1 MEDKLSIR
9 INIAEQYYPLKV
21 NRNEEERIRK
31 AAKLINDKLLQYN
44 KLILKR
50 YKGFFGNGFSTFCNK
65 FLELEEKMD
74 EMPVREKLTDIN
86 EEIKEYLANIN
97 NTSSFI

>member
-1 MEDKLSIR
+1 MEEKLSIR

-31 AAKLINDKLLQYN
+31 AAKLINDKLLQYQQTYSE
-44 KLILKR
+44 KDVKDFLAMVSLH
-50 YKGFFGNGFSTFCNK
+50 FATK

-74 EMPVREKLTDIN
+74 DLPVKERLNDIN
-86 EEIKEYLANIN
+86 EEIKEYLANIK
-97 NTSSFI
+97 